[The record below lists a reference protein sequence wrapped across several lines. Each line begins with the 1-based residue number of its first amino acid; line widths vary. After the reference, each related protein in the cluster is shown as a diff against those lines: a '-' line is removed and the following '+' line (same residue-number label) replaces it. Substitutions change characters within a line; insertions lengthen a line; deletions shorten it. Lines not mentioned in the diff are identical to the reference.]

1 MSAKH
6 KILKRWIYVCFLLV
20 IQLAGSIM
28 PAMAAQRHLLLQEIN
43 IEAAREDY
51 LESLLAKLPPAQLD
65 TDDPEAPEVIHATKH
80 RRKTR
85 YYLSASSQQFS
96 IATRVAYIDSGYL
109 SQSCY
114 ITENKTGEYVR
125 QKAFLPAYY
134 SFLFR
139 FTPF

>member
-1 MSAKH
+1 MSISSH
-6 KILKRWIYVCFLLV
+6 IRKRWMFVCLLL
-20 IQLAGSIM
+20 IAQLTASVL
-28 PAMAAQRHLLLQEIN
+28 PSLAAHKHLLFEQIHRQ
-43 IEAAREDY
+43 AALEDY
-51 LESLLAKLPPAQLD
+51 LEHLASKLPPHIEA
-65 TDDPEAPEVIHATKH
+65 DDAADDRECIHATKH

-96 IATRVAYIDSGYL
+96 IATRVGYMDDSGS
-109 SQSCY
+109 SQYCL
-114 ITENKTGEYVR
+114 IKENLPGEYAR

>member
-1 MSAKH
+1 MPSH
-6 KILKRWIYVCFLLV
+6 ILKRWMFVCLLM
-20 IQLAGSIM
+20 ITQLTASVL
-28 PAMAAQRHLLLQEIN
+28 PSLAAHKHLLFEQIHRQ
-43 IEAAREDY
+43 AALEDS
-51 LESLLAKLPPAQLD
+51 LEDLAAKLPPQLEA
-65 TDDPEAPEVIHATKH
+65 DDVEDDHECIHATKH

-96 IATRVAYIDSGYL
+96 IATRVAYIEGGNL
-109 SQSCY
+109 SQYCL
-114 ITENKTGEYVR
+114 IKENLPGEYGR

>member
-1 MSAKH
+1 MSVESH
-6 KILKRWIYVCFLLV
+6 ILKRWSYICLLLI
-20 IQLAGSIM
+20 IQLTAGIM
-28 PAMAAQRHLLLQEIN
+28 PSFASHRHLLLQEIN
-43 IEAAREDY
+43 VQAAREDY
-51 LESLLAKLPPAQLD
+51 LEGLISRIPVQLEADD
-65 TDDPEAPEVIHATKH
+65 TEAPDVIHATKH

-96 IATRVAYIDSGYL
+96 IATRVAYIDSNYI

-114 ITENKTGEYVR
+114 IQENKTGEYNG

-134 SFLFR
+134 TFLFR

>member
-1 MSAKH
+1 MVTQRH
-6 KILKRWIYVCFLLV
+6 ILKRWMYVCFLLLLQLTTGV
-20 IQLAGSIM
+20 IPSLA
-28 PAMAAQRHLLLQEIN
+28 AHQRLLLQEIK
-43 IEAAREDY
+43 IQAAREDY
-51 LESLLAKLPPAQLD
+51 LESLLAKLPPQLN
-65 TDDPEAPEVIHATKH
+65 TDEPEDVDEVIHATKH

-96 IATRVAYIDSGYL
+96 IATRVAYIDSDYL
-109 SQSCY
+109 SQSCH
-114 ITENKTGEYVR
+114 INEGKTGEYVR